1 MRIIRFVFSLR
12 FALIIISLFVIL
24 LLSTRLMSFTVSQD
38 QMVEMFDPVSHE
50 PIHHYYEYEND
61 HLHYISC
68 GDSTLTPL
76 LLVHGSPGTWDSYAK
91 FISETDLLK
100 HFYVIAVDRP
110 GYGESGMA
118 DLRDLKSQSSLMEP
132 LINRYFNTQKGVI
145 LGHSYGGAVC
155 LQLAV
160 DYPTNIQSMVLAAG
174 TLADIYQEPRW
185 YNYIVKYTPVG
196 WLVDESFKMSN
207 QEMWLLSNDLR
218 LLYPELRE
226 VSIKTAI
233 IQGGKDFLVN
243 PQSPDHVLP
252 ILSKSNV
259 KVFYKSDMDHFIIW
273 NDQEIIINALA
284 WTQTPNI

>member
-1 MRIIRFVFSLR
+1 
-12 FALIIISLFVIL
+12 
-24 LLSTRLMSFTVSQD
+24 MSFTVSQD
-38 QMVEMFDPVSHE
+38 QMVEMFEPVSHE

-91 FISETDLLK
+91 FITETDLLE
-100 HFYVIAVDRP
+100 HFYVIVVDRP

-132 LINRYFNTQKGVI
+132 LINRYFNAQKGVI
-145 LGHSYGGAVC
+145 LGHSYGGAIC

-160 DYPTNIQSMVLAAG
+160 DYPTKIQSMVLAAG

-207 QEMWLLSNDLR
+207 QEMWLLSDDLR

-226 VSIKTAI
+226 VTIKTAI

-243 PQSPDHVLP
+243 PESPGHVLP

-273 NDQEIIINALA
+273 NDQEIIINALD
-284 WTQTPNI
+284 WTQGPNL